1 MEKVAAI
8 IGMSTNTQESKF
20 DLSPESAQRKL
31 VQMKADTIN
40 QMVGNLK
47 GWDCKECKNR
57 GYIAVVDDDGE
68 SFHTETCRSCA
79 TKRACLLKMERSGLR
94 NVIANYTFDKFS
106 VTEEWQKK
114 IRKAA
119 EDYAGNPNGKWFAL
133 FGQSGIGKTHLC
145 TAICR
150 KFLLG
155 NRQVVYMPWRSDIEI
170 IKSYENEERESKLKE
185 VKNAE
190 VLYIDDFLKTGAA
203 RDGTTRPTGL
213 EVSIAYEIVNHR
225 YINRLDTVFSSEFML
240 SEILSIDEAIGG
252 RIAEMCSGNAISLNR
267 DTKKNYR
274 MRGTIA

>member
-47 GWDCKECKNR
+47 GWDCKECRNR
-57 GYIAVVDDDGE
+57 GYIAVVDGDGE
-68 SFHTETCRSCA
+68 SFHTETCRSCS

-150 KFLLG
+150 KFLLD

-170 IKSYENEERESKLKE
+170 IKSYENDERENKLKE

-203 RDGTTRPTGL
+203 
-213 EVSIAYEIVNHR
+213 R

-252 RIAEMCSGNAISLNR
+252 RIAEMCSGNAISINR

-274 MRGTIA
+274 MKNTL

>member
-8 IGMSTNTQESKF
+8 IGMSTNTQGSKF

-40 QMVGNLK
+40 QMAGNLK
-47 GWDCKECKNR
+47 GWDCKECRNR
-57 GYIAVVDDDGE
+57 GYIAVVDGDGE
-68 SFHTETCRSCA
+68 SFHTETCRSCS

-133 FGQSGIGKTHLC
+133 FGQSGIGKTHLS

-150 KFLLG
+150 KFLLE
-155 NRQVVYMPWRSDIEI
+155 NRQVVYMP
-170 IKSYENEERESKLKE
+170 
-185 VKNAE
+185 
-190 VLYIDDFLKTGAA
+190 
-203 RDGTTRPTGL
+203 
-213 EVSIAYEIVNHR
+213 
-225 YINRLDTVFSSEFML
+225 
-240 SEILSIDEAIGG
+240 
-252 RIAEMCSGNAISLNR
+252 
-267 DTKKNYR
+267 
-274 MRGTIA
+274 